1 MSSYNPTMTDH
12 NPTRGEPMNYVN
24 VYEVARRWGGPE
36 EGGWWY
42 DTGTV
47 VTSVPVVDRETA
59 EEIAATLRA
68 EYPNTGR
75 SSSVLGGADYRVWVE
90 DNPGAD
96 YPTERPRY
104 E

>member
-1 MSSYNPTMTDH
+1 
-12 NPTRGEPMNYVN
+12 
-24 VYEVARRWGGPE
+24 
-36 EGGWWY
+36 
-42 DTGTV
+42 
-47 VTSVPVVDRETA
+47 VVDRETA

>member
-1 MSSYNPTMTDH
+1 
-12 NPTRGEPMNYVN
+12 MNYVN
-24 VYEVARRWGGPE
+24 VYAVSRSYGGPE

-47 VTSVPVVDRETA
+47 VTSVPVIDRETA
-59 EEIAATLRA
+59 EEIADTLRT
-68 EYPNTGR
+68 EYPDTGR
-75 SSSVLGGADYRVWVE
+75 SSSVLGGADYRVRVE
-90 DNPGAD
+90 DTPAAS